1 VAKRTVIVSARIA
14 NAEEEKKTMKKNLI
28 SIYSYLF
35 GKNFKYSLVEITSI
49 VLLWHFYWNL
59 NTDSMSTKEFFL
71 VSVLVLCSAMLLT
84 IVSVSLDKHIKKVQM
99 KYLNNAVNV
108 HRQINIDVQVGED
121 VTKEEI
127 ARIEDALI
135 RVNDLLDKKSQ

>member
-1 VAKRTVIVSARIA
+1 
-14 NAEEEKKTMKKNLI
+14 
-28 SIYSYLF
+28 
-35 GKNFKYSLVEITSI
+35 
-49 VLLWHFYWNL
+49 
-59 NTDSMSTKEFFL
+59 
-71 VSVLVLCSAMLLT
+71 
-84 IVSVSLDKHIKKVQM
+84 
-99 KYLNNAVNV
+99 VNV